1 MIIVEENNIR
11 ASKGLLIFGLL
22 MILTGIFTWLNP
34 DAALLAIA
42 LYLGIVFLLGG
53 ISYLYAFFSVHSG
66 GLLALGLLDIIVGV
80 ILMTN
85 LGVTVSSLPI
95 LLAIWVLCVGV
106 IQIAFSI
113 DARTSGLIFWKW
125 TLTSGILGVLF
136 GFLILSHPM
145 IGAFTIS
152 LILGFY
158 LILYGCL
165 GVGEYFAWKKLLKK

>member
-106 IQIAFSI
+106 SQI
-113 DARTSGLIFWKW
+113 
-125 TLTSGILGVLF
+125 GICQ
-136 GFLILSHPM
+136 IR
-145 IGAFTIS
+145 
-152 LILGFY
+152 
-158 LILYGCL
+158 
-165 GVGEYFAWKKLLKK
+165 